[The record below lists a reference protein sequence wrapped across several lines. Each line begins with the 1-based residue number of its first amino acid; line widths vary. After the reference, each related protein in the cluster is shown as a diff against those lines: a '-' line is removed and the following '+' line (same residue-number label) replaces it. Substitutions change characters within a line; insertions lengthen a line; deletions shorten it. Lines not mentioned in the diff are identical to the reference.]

1 VLLVLP
7 ALCCAVRARG
17 ATLAFAAIVA
27 TAAGVDWLGLAQ
39 RPSAGVQTVMLCI
52 ACALGFALA
61 SGSRRESFAGLCV
74 PFAVIGAALLA
85 RTHPAPVWPDT
96 LPLHWQAPAGASV
109 SEVWALEQ
117 RVGGLDATNP
127 VWSLLRALT
136 LLSTALLGV
145 ATWMTGKQEQCVSE
159 DTRRNERMGIRG
171 LARELLPEGVG
182 PP

>member
-1 VLLVLP
+1 
-7 ALCCAVRARG
+7 VRARG
-17 ATLAFAAIVA
+17 ATLAFSAIVA

-52 ACALGFALA
+52 ACALGFALV
-61 SGSRRESFAGLCV
+61 SESRRESFAGLCV
-74 PFAVIGAALLA
+74 PFAVIVAALLA